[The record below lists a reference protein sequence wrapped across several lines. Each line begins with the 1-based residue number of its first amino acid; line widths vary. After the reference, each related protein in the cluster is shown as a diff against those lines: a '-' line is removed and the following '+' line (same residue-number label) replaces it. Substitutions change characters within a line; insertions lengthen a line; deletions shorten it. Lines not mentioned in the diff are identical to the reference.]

1 MKFLKL
7 LVMSAAL
14 VGLAALL
21 GRPAMQA
28 QSNDAPAAAAPQ
40 IKIDNFSF
48 APQQITVV
56 VGTTVVWVNNDDVPH
71 TVVGS
76 HQEFRSKALDTND
89 QFSFTFTKAGTF
101 DYFCSVHP
109 MMTGKIVVQ

>member
-7 LVMSAAL
+7 LLMSVVL
-14 VGLAALL
+14 VGGAACIGRATLL
-21 GRPAMQA
+21 A
-28 QSNDAPAAAAPQ
+28 QSSAPAPTQ
-40 IKIDNFSF
+40 QVKIDNFSF
-48 APQQITVV
+48 SPEQLTVA

-71 TVVGS
+71 TVVGA

-101 DYFCSVHP
+101 GYFCSVHP

>member
-1 MKFLKL
+1 MKFVKL
-7 LVMSAAL
+7 LVLSAVL
-14 VGLAALL
+14 VGLAAIF
-21 GRPAMQA
+21 GHAEIHA
-28 QSNDAPAAAAPQ
+28 QSKDAPASQ
-40 IKIDNFSF
+40 QVKIDNFSF
-48 APQQITVV
+48 SPQQLTVA

-76 HQEFRSKALDTND
+76 HQEFKSKALDTD
-89 QFSFTFTKAGTF
+89 DKFSFTFTKSGTF

>member
-1 MKFLKL
+1 VKFLKL
-7 LVMSAAL
+7 LLMSVVLVGVAACFGRTTLPAQSSAA
-14 VGLAALL
+14 
-21 GRPAMQA
+21 P
-28 QSNDAPAAAAPQ
+28 PPQ
-40 IKIDNFSF
+40 QVKIDNFSF
-48 APQQITVV
+48 APQQLTVA

-101 DYFCSVHP
+101 NYFCSVHP